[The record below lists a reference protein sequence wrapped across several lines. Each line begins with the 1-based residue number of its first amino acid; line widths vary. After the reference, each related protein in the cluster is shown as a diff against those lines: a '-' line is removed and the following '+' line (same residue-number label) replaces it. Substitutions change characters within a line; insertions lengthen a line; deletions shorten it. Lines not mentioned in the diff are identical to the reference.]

1 MSDLRQRV
9 FLQSLLF
16 GCLLSAL
23 TLSIAHTFFGPRY
36 TGEGEDAEATP
47 CWQSDANSEPTLA
60 VGVPETNLSSLDAE
74 EQLRSLLSLLR
85 CKDMDEC
92 IRHARLAGEVRDT
105 YQRHIQVQ
113 RRLTLQVAA
122 STGGAQECSGF
133 LGIQDQHPDLVPM
146 AESLRPRPSFQ
157 EAFADLN
164 IVGLPKTGTTQLY
177 EILGSHP
184 NVRRLNPNRKENCAV
199 YPRTRR
205 DVVLDGQNDL
215 DKEKRKLQVNL
226 HSFVQSLAA
235 ARSGHSSSPGA
246 APAITLNGCVNFASV
261 AFTWYYLRPT
271 NRKFILMFRD
281 PADWLWSSWN
291 FFDQQKHLDAEGLG
305 RNGWVKKNYPSPELF
320 HELLTSRSQT
330 LGGQWL
336 VNWRC
341 RSLED
346 PRLLMRMVGRSSI
359 LFLRNEDLVPGRINL
374 KGGLLEKVGGFLG
387 INPQKFD
394 PDTYS
399 QIMNCNNKKGFKSK
413 CDNLTTAYKVSG
425 GRSLL
430 PETRVLIY
438 LQFWELC
445 NIWAAEFGIV
455 YPDCLNVINSTAPT

>member
-23 TLSIAHTFFGPRY
+23 TLSISHTFFGPRY
-36 TGEGEDAEATP
+36 GEAEDAEATP
-47 CWQSDANSEPTLA
+47 CWQSDANSEPALA
-60 VGVPETNLSSLDAE
+60 VSGPETNLSSLDAE
-74 EQLRSLLSLLR
+74 EQLRNLLSLLR
-85 CKDMDEC
+85 CNDMDEC
-92 IRHARLAGEVRDT
+92 IRHARTAGVPLSKRGWLARCATHTIGTSWLRDVSLC
-105 YQRHIQVQ
+105 RAPLAPPAP
-113 RRLTLQVAA
+113 RSAA
-122 STGGAQECSGF
+122 VSW
-133 LGIQDQHPDLVPM
+133 
-146 AESLRPRPSFQ
+146 ESLRPRPSFQ

-177 EILGSHP
+177 EILASHP

-205 DVVLDGQNDL
+205 DVVLDAQNDL

-226 HSFVQSLAA
+226 HSFVQSMAA
-235 ARSGHSSSPGA
+235 TRSGHSSSPGA

-305 RNGWVKKNYPSPELF
+305 RNGWVKRNYRSPELF

-336 VNWRC
+336 VSWRC

-359 LFLRNEDLVPGRINL
+359 LFLRNEDLVPSRINL

-387 INPQKFD
+387 ISPQKFD

-430 PETRVLIY
+430 PETRVVIY
-438 LQFWELC
+438 LQFWEQC
-445 NIWAAEFGIV
+445 NIWAVEFGIV
-455 YPDCLNVINSTAPT
+455 YPDCLNVINFTAPA

>member
-23 TLSIAHTFFGPRY
+23 TLSISHTFFGPRY
-36 TGEGEDAEATP
+36 GEAEDAEATP
-47 CWQSDANSEPTLA
+47 CWQSDANSEPALA
-60 VGVPETNLSSLDAE
+60 VSGPETNLSSLDAE
-74 EQLRSLLSLLR
+74 EQLRNLLSLLR
-85 CKDMDEC
+85 CNDMDEC

-105 YQRHIQVQ
+105 YHRHILAQ
-113 RRLTLQVAA
+113 RRLTLQGAA
-122 STGGAQECSGF
+122 GTAGAQ
-133 LGIQDQHPDLVPM
+133 
-146 AESLRPRPSFQ
+146 ESLRPRPSFQ

-177 EILGSHP
+177 EILASHP

-205 DVVLDGQNDL
+205 DVVLDAQNDL

-226 HSFVQSLAA
+226 HSFVQSMAA
-235 ARSGHSSSPGA
+235 TRSGHSSSPGA

-305 RNGWVKKNYPSPELF
+305 RNGWVKRNYRSPELF

-336 VNWRC
+336 VSWRC

-359 LFLRNEDLVPGRINL
+359 LFLRNEDLVPSRINL

-387 INPQKFD
+387 ISPQKFD

-430 PETRVLIY
+430 PETRVVIY
-438 LQFWELC
+438 LQFWEQC
-445 NIWAAEFGIV
+445 NIWAVEFGIV
-455 YPDCLNVINSTAPT
+455 YPDCLNVINFTAPA